1 MKAKRAGIYVR
12 VSSDSQDT
20 GMQETELRESAERR
34 GWEVTVYRD
43 HAQSGAKEKRPGLD
57 SMLVDVRRGKISV
70 VMVWAL
76 DRLARSVKHLLELA
90 EEFNALGVHLVA
102 LKQSIDTSS
111 PAGMLTYVVLSA
123 VAAFERDML
132 RERVRSGL
140 RNAKLNGK
148 RLGRPPLRQLTSEET
163 AQLRS
168 DRKRKQVPFR
178 ELANRFGC
186 SVWTAHQLCGSSGES
201 HVR

>member
-1 MKAKRAGIYVR
+1 MKQKRAAVYVR
-12 VSSDSQDT
+12 VSLDSQDT
-20 GMQETELRESAERR
+20 AMQETELKHSAERR
-34 GWEVTVYRD
+34 GWETKVYRD

-57 SMLVDVRRGKISV
+57 ALMADVRRGKVDV

-132 RERVRSGL
+132 RERVRAGLAQARRSG
-140 RNAKLNGK
+140 KQ
-148 RLGRPPLRQLTSEET
+148 LGRPPLRRFTTDEKEE
-163 AQLRS
+163 L
-168 DRKRKQVPFR
+168 R
-178 ELANRFGC
+178 ELRRRGASIRRLAITFKTTQYI
-186 SVWTAHQLCGSSGES
+186 VSGL
-201 HVR
+201 VKG